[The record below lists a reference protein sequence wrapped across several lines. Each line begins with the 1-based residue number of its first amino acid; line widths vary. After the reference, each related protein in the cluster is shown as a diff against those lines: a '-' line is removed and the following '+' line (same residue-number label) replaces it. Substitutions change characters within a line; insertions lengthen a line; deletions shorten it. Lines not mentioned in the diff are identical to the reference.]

1 MTELEKIEYTKGFVD
16 KLAEGI
22 NPIDGT
28 PIAEGDLLNNV
39 RISRCM
45 YYVSD
50 ILRRV
55 IENGGT
61 ESKKPAKRGR
71 APFALDSSARRELT
85 PADEPL
91 RISQVTSL
99 INERVDPET
108 MKSLRSG
115 VITRWLLGIGA
126 LEQVQLP
133 SGKTTRLPTPQG
145 RGLGLIAHEFQ
156 GENSVY
162 SVVLYKPEAQQFI
175 FDNLDAIEQL
185 NREKSGGREN
195 GGKPWSTQ
203 DDETLGTFVREGVE
217 KTEIARTLGRTVGA
231 VTSRLKR
238 LGIDDSAGNDP
249 QKQ

>member
-61 ESKKPAKRGR
+61 ESKKPARRGR

-133 SGKTTRLPTPQG
+133 SGKTIRLPTPQG
-145 RGLGLIAHEFQ
+145 RGLGLITQEFQ

-185 NREKSGGREN
+185 NREKGGSREN

-203 DDETLGTFVREGVE
+203 DDETLGTLIEKGME
-217 KTEIARTLGRTVGA
+217 KTEIARTLGRTVRA
-231 VTSRLKR
+231 VTTRLKR

>member
-55 IENGGT
+55 IENGGL
-61 ESKKPAKRGR
+61 EGKKPARRGR

-108 MKSLRSG
+108 MKNLRSG

-126 LEQVQLP
+126 LEEVQLP
-133 SGKTTRLPTPQG
+133 SGKETKLPTPQG
-145 RGLGLIAHEFQ
+145 RGLGLMTQEFR

-185 NREKSGGREN
+185 NREKGGSREN

-203 DDETLGTFVREGVE
+203 DDETLGTLVREGVE

-231 VTSRLKR
+231 VNARLKR
-238 LGIDDSAGNDP
+238 LGLDVNVGDAP
-249 QKQ
+249 QQQ

>member
-55 IENGGT
+55 IENGGI
-61 ESKKPAKRGR
+61 EGKKPAKRGR
-71 APFALDSSARRELT
+71 APFALSDSARRELT

-99 INERVDPET
+99 INERVDPEK
-108 MKSLRSG
+108 MKNLRSG

-126 LEQVQLP
+126 LEEVQLP
-133 SGKTTRLPTPQG
+133 SGKETKLPTPQG
-145 RGLGLIAHEFQ
+145 RGLGLITQEFR

-185 NREKSGGREN
+185 NREKSGSREN

-203 DDETLGTFVREGVE
+203 DDETLGTLVREGVE

-231 VTSRLKR
+231 VNARLKR
-238 LGIDDSAGNDP
+238 LGLDVNVGDAP
-249 QKQ
+249 QQQ

>member
-61 ESKKPAKRGR
+61 ESKKPARRGR

-133 SGKTTRLPTPQG
+133 SGKTIRLPTPQG
-145 RGLGLIAHEFQ
+145 RGLGLITQEFQ

-175 FDNLDAIEQL
+175 FDNIDAIEQL
-185 NREKSGGREN
+185 NREKAAA
-195 GGKPWSTQ
+195 
-203 DDETLGTFVREGVE
+203 E
-217 KTEIARTLGRTVGA
+217 KTEASPGARR
-231 VTSRLKR
+231 
-238 LGIDDSAGNDP
+238 
-249 QKQ
+249 

>member
-1 MTELEKIEYTKGFVD
+1 
-16 KLAEGI
+16 
-22 NPIDGT
+22 
-28 PIAEGDLLNNV
+28 
-39 RISRCM
+39 
-45 YYVSD
+45 
-50 ILRRV
+50 
-55 IENGGT
+55 
-61 ESKKPAKRGR
+61 
-71 APFALDSSARRELT
+71 
-85 PADEPL
+85 
-91 RISQVTSL
+91 
-99 INERVDPET
+99 

-145 RGLGLIAHEFQ
+145 RGLITQEFQ

-203 DDETLGTFVREGVE
+203 DDETLGTLVREGVE
-217 KTEIARTLGRTVGA
+217 KTEIARTLGRTVRA
-231 VTSRLKR
+231 VNARLKR
-238 LGIDDSAGNDP
+238 LGLDVNVGDTP
-249 QKQ
+249 QQQ

>member
-61 ESKKPAKRGR
+61 DGKKPARRGR
-71 APFALDSSARRELT
+71 APFALDDSARRELT

-108 MKSLRSG
+108 MKNLRSG

-133 SGKTTRLPTPQG
+133 SGKETKLPTPQG
-145 RGLGLIAHEFQ
+145 RSLGLITQEFQ

-175 FDNLDAIEQL
+175 FDNIDAIEQL
-185 NREKSGGREN
+185 NREKGGSREN

-203 DDETLGTFVREGVE
+203 DDETLGTLVREGVE

-231 VTSRLKR
+231 VTARLKR
-238 LGIDDSAGNDP
+238 LGLDVNVGDAP
-249 QKQ
+249 QQQ